1 MEEVDVV
8 VLGLGTGGEDL
19 ALQLLDAGV
28 EVAGIEPRLV
38 GGECPYWACIPSK
51 MAIRAGNLL
60 AEARRIDGV
69 AGRAEVTSDWSLVA
83 RRIREQATGGWDDSA
98 AVARFEARGGRFAR
112 GWGRLSGP
120 RTVTVG
126 DDTFTARRGV
136 VVATGSQPAL
146 PPIPGLDAVEYWTTH
161 EAIAAETL
169 PGSLVV
175 LGGGAVGCELSQ
187 VFARFG
193 VEVSVVEG
201 RSRLLPNEE
210 PEASRLLESV
220 FRAEGIGLHLGAR
233 VEGVEGTGGHISLAL
248 EDGTDLVAENLLVA
262 TGRTVDVSQLGLDN
276 AGVDSGSRYLEVDD
290 RMRVGD
296 GIWALGDVTGKSMFT
311 HVAFHQAAVIAAD
324 ILGKAAP
331 PIDYEAVPRVTF
343 TDPEIGAVGLSEE
356 RARERGLKVA
366 VATKDVPTTFRG
378 WLHDTDQPGIIKLVI
393 DTESGILLGATVAA
407 PHGGE
412 MLGLLALA
420 VQQRHTVGTLRGLTY
435 AFPTFHGG
443 VGEALGA
450 YARGSGTVID
460 PAYVSSGFLE

>member
-1 MEEVDVV
+1 VEEVDVV

-19 ALQLLDAGV
+19 ALQLLDAGL

-69 AGRAEVTSDWSLVA
+69 AGRARVSPDWSHVA

-98 AVARFEARGGRFAR
+98 AVARFEARGGRFVR

-120 RTVTVG
+120 NTVTAGEV
-126 DDTFTARRGV
+126 TFVARRGV
-136 VVATGSQPAL
+136 VVATGSQPAV
-146 PPIPGLDAVEYWTTH
+146 PPIPGLDTVDYWTTH

-169 PGSLVV
+169 PESLVV
-175 LGGGAVGCELSQ
+175 LGGGAVGCELGQ

-193 VEVSVVEG
+193 VDVSIVEG
-201 RSRLLPNEE
+201 RPRLLPNEE

-220 FRAEGIGLHLGAR
+220 LQAEGVRLHTGAR
-233 VEGVEGTGGHISLAL
+233 VESVEEGAGHVRLTL
-248 EDGTDLVAENLLVA
+248 EDGSSLVAGKVLVA
-262 TGRTVDVSQLGLDN
+262 TGRTVDLSQLGLDSVGLDPG
-276 AGVDSGSRYLEVDD
+276 ARYLEVDE
-290 RMRVGD
+290 RMRAGEGV
-296 GIWALGDVTGKSMFT
+296 WALGDVTGKSMFT
-311 HVAFHQAAVIAAD
+311 HVALHQSAVIAAD
-324 ILGKAAP
+324 IQGKVVA
-331 PIDYEAVPRVTF
+331 PIDYEAVPRATF

-356 RARERGLKVA
+356 QAHERGLDVA
-366 VATKDVPTTFRG
+366 VATKDVPSTFRG
-378 WLHDTDQPGIIKLVI
+378 WLHDTDQPGVIKLII
-393 DTESGILLGATVAA
+393 DAESEVLLGATVVA
-407 PHGGE
+407 PHAGE
-412 MLGLLALA
+412 VLGLLALA
-420 VQQRHTVGTLRGLTY
+420 VQQRHTVGTLRNLTY

-460 PAYVSSGFLE
+460 PAYVAGGYLD